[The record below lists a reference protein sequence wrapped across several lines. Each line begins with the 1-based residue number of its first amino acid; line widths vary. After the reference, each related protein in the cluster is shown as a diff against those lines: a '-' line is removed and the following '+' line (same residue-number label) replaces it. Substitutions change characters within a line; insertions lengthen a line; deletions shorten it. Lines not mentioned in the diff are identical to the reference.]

1 MTFTLHILVIEDNR
15 DLAVNIGEYMEA
27 RDHIVDYA
35 TDGLTGLHLVSV
47 NTYDVLVL
55 DLSLPGL
62 DGLTLCKRLRQDA
75 HRTVPVLMLTARDT
89 LRDKLAGFE
98 AGADDYLLKPFAL
111 TELYARVQALVRRA
125 AGSHEILCVADL
137 SFDLR
142 TLIVR
147 RGSQRLS
154 LSPSELR
161 LLERLMRVSPGV
173 VTRRDAERTLWGD
186 DPPDSEAALRG
197 HIHALRQAVDKD
209 FTIKLLHTI
218 HGVGYRL
225 ALDDAN
231 YT

>member
-1 MTFTLHILVIEDNR
+1 MHLLVIEDNR
-15 DLAVNIGEYMEA
+15 DLAANIGEYLEA
-27 RDHIVDYA
+27 RDHVVDYA
-35 TDGLTGLHLVSV
+35 TDGLTGLHLVST
-47 NTYDVLVL
+47 NTYDAIVL
-55 DLSLPGL
+55 DLGLPGL

-75 HRTVPVLMLTARDT
+75 RRTLPVLMLTARDT

-111 TELYARVQALVRRA
+111 AELYVRLQALVRRA
-125 AGSHEILCVADL
+125 AGGHEILQVADL
-137 SFDLR
+137 SLDPR

-147 RGSQRLS
+147 RGDQRLA

-161 LLERLMRVSPGV
+161 LLERLMRASPAVVS
-173 VTRRDAERTLWGD
+173 RRDVERTLWGD

-209 FTIKLLHTI
+209 FTTKLLHTI

-225 ALDDAN
+225 APDDAS
-231 YT
+231 

>member
-1 MTFTLHILVIEDNR
+1 MHLLVIEDNR
-15 DLAVNIGEYMEA
+15 DLAANIGEYLEA
-27 RDHIVDYA
+27 RDHVVDYA
-35 TDGLTGLHLVSV
+35 TDGLTGLHLVST
-47 NTYDVLVL
+47 NTYDAIVL
-55 DLSLPGL
+55 DLGLPGL

-75 HRTVPVLMLTARDT
+75 RRTLPVLMLTARDT

-111 TELYARVQALVRRA
+111 AELYVRLQALVRRA
-125 AGSHEILCVADL
+125 SGGHEILQVADL
-137 SFDLR
+137 SLDPR

-147 RGSQRLS
+147 RGDQRLA

-161 LLERLMRVSPGV
+161 LLERLMRASPAVVS
-173 VTRRDAERTLWGD
+173 RRDVERTLWGD

-209 FTIKLLHTI
+209 FTTKLLHTI

-225 ALDDAN
+225 APDDAS
-231 YT
+231 

>member
-1 MTFTLHILVIEDNR
+1 MHILVIEDNR
-15 DLAVNIGEYMEA
+15 DLAANIGEYLEA
-27 RDHIVDYA
+27 RDHVVDYA
-35 TDGLTGLHLVSV
+35 TDGLTGLHLVST
-47 NTYDVLVL
+47 NTYDAIVL
-55 DLSLPGL
+55 DLGLPGL

-75 HRTVPVLMLTARDT
+75 RRTLPVLMLTARDT

-111 TELYARVQALVRRA
+111 AELYVRLQALVRRA
-125 AGSHEILCVADL
+125 AGGHELLQVADL
-137 SFDLR
+137 SLDPR

-147 RGSQRLS
+147 RGDQRLA

-161 LLERLMRVSPGV
+161 LLERLMRASPAVVS
-173 VTRRDAERTLWGD
+173 RRDVERTLWGD

-209 FTIKLLHTI
+209 FTTKLLHTI

-225 ALDDAN
+225 APDDAS
-231 YT
+231 